1 MEEIQ
6 VRAEP
11 KLIVIGGSAGSLQ
24 VILRI
29 LTLLDQAFKT
39 PILLVLH
46 RHVNADSPLEEL
58 LSFRTSLVSR
68 EIEEKDRI
76 RQGYIYIC
84 PADYHVLVEQ
94 DFSFSLDD
102 SEKINFSRPSI
113 DVVFRSA
120 AEVYQ
125 QDLLCVLLSGAN
137 GDGSAGLKFVQQMGG
152 ITVVQD
158 PADAQVPYM
167 PQHAIKT
174 LTPDY
179 VLESSKIAALLNSKV
194 VV

>member
-1 MEEIQ
+1 M
-6 VRAEP
+6 RAGP

-24 VILRI
+24 VILRV
-29 LTLLDQAFKT
+29 LTLLDQHFRT

-58 LSFRTSLVSR
+58 LSFRSTLTSR
-68 EIEEKDRI
+68 EIEEKDPI
-76 RQGYIYIC
+76 RDGHIYIC
-84 PADYHVLVEQ
+84 PADYHVLVEK
-94 DFSFSLDD
+94 DFTFSLDD

-120 AEVYQ
+120 AEVYR

-137 GDGSAGLKFVQQMGG
+137 GDGSAGLKFVQELGG

-167 PQHAIKT
+167 PQQALKT

-179 VLESSKIAALLNSKV
+179 VLESSRIAALLNSKV